1 MLRFFILLTQF
12 YTLFFISITLSAQ
25 IPAYLPKSG
34 LVAWYPFNGN
44 ANDES
49 GNSLNGKVDKAIL
62 TKDRFGILNKAF
74 YFDSSRVI
82 TIPETVNKNLFPLT
96 ISLWVQIDTSK
107 VSGIGNLFGKYVA
120 GSWNGYLIHSTRRVD
135 SVGNVMF
142 KIVPWYIRSANNRLL
157 GLYFGEED
165 FATDLIPGKW
175 HHFVFTVGKDK
186 GAAYLDGKL
195 FDTHQWTGNSGQ
207 STNPYLWQIGGLYD
221 DWFKGNL
228 DDIGVWNRELTSEE
242 VKNLYDGES
251 DTGQP
256 CSSSPTVKDI
266 DGNTYNTVQIG
277 RQCWTKENLK
287 VSKYNDGSTIPLD
300 NSGGT
305 AGNGSG
311 QTWRARTAGART
323 VYGHDNNNLSTYGY
337 LYNWYVV
344 SDVRKICPSG
354 WHVPSDAEWTV
365 LTDYLGGAA
374 VAGGKLKSVGTISW
388 NSPNLEA
395 TNESGFSALPGG
407 YRGGQGDF
415 YNLRFYGYFWST
427 SKGDTALTWN
437 RRIVYDGKDVIRN
450 YGYFEKDGQSI
461 RCLKDTVPT
470 PPSGSTKVT
479 FKAPNVKIACDSFV
493 EIPIVVFNFKDIL
506 GTQGS
511 INWDITKLKFE
522 GITSYGPA
530 TLGLTSN
537 DFGLLETQNG
547 KLSFIWNAPNLN
559 SISLPDS
566 TPIFFLRY
574 KVIDN
579 QLTNTLIKVSN
590 DPIDLEVFNSDFEK
604 LGVEVGSFVLDVSK
618 CPISCGQTI
627 KGNTLSGKSNYYK
640 YICSDHKMDGNEI
653 IYEFDNPS
661 TQNVVISLTDL
672 VQDLDLFLLEYVTP
686 MNPDRCVKSSTR
698 TDGSYES
705 IFVENLPQGKYY
717 IVVEGYNKKESS
729 FTLKID
735 CPKPSGF
742 LECAN
747 AQIVDCN
754 KTYSGNTKSGKA
766 NNNYY
771 GTDSPV
777 YYNGKEL
784 VYKFVAPQGATE
796 VIAFLENLKSDV
808 DFFVVDNCGNAV
820 LSFSAST
827 ESNLSDEA
835 ILFYPVAGRTYHFVV
850 DSPEGLEGEFNLRL
864 VCYGDGTGNG
874 CCLPPPPPPNCDKK
888 TLLLCNIPL
897 ADNNFNGD
905 SRNKAYCS
913 GVALGKEKLYYFEIK
928 TAQEVEIILSKI
940 NPGKSLNI
948 FLLNQCEPSGKCLA
962 VGNKSS
968 NSEDVI
974 LKNLAAGIYYIWVDG
989 FKAADESTYTIE
1001 VRCKNIDCSN
1011 SPMNLSFTTSKINC
1025 NYNVSVNINSGGIP
1039 PFSYKWSNGNT
1050 SAQLNNVPPGNYAVT
1065 VTDKILCQKDT
1076 FINLPNFRRTKTVKI
1091 DSTICF
1097 GKCVTFGKNTICKSG
1112 AYSETFFDAASC
1124 LDSIVMLNLT
1134 VTVPLTLPTLV
1145 SGIDCRYN
1153 IAINPA
1159 GGKPPYSYLWKDG
1172 ATTNPRTNLP
1182 AGTYAV
1188 TVSDASNCQNKD
1200 TSFVLV
1206 PLELNIT
1213 QKIDSADCGKANGRI
1228 EVVTVNKIKSA
1239 VWQDSPTN
1247 SLVRENLKPGRYT
1260 LTLTDVNGC
1269 IKRFDFEV
1277 GEKDNCGC
1285 NFYTSISPN
1294 GDGKNDYFFIDCKK
1308 KGCSDVLEV
1317 CFPENE
1323 IVIFNRWGNV
1333 VFKDRPYKNNWDAQ
1347 GLPDGVYYYQFRRD
1361 PNSKVEKGSIIVK
1374 N

>member
-49 GNSLNGKVDKAIL
+49 GNSLNGKIL
-62 TKDRFGILNKAF
+62 GAVLTEDRFNKKNAAF
-74 YFDSSRVI
+74 EFSKDKLI
-82 TIPETVNKNLFPLT
+82 EIPNTEDKNLFPLSV
-96 ISLWVQIDTSK
+96 SLWYYVDTLVNLEYCDLFSK
-107 VSGIGNLFGKYVA
+107 YETA
-120 GSWNGYLIHSTRRVD
+120 SWNGYAINYGDYRNVD
-135 SVGNVMF
+135 NGNKTENNGFGVGSHF
-142 KIVPWYIRSANNRLL
+142 LRDFNNRII
-157 GLYFGEED
+157 GYYTEPPFIQEK
-165 FATDLIPGKW
+165 ISSKKW
-175 HHFVFTVGKDK
+175 YHYVFTVNENGGKIY
-186 GAAYLDGKL
+186 ADGKL
-195 FDTHQWTGNSGQ
+195 ISTDQWTGQTGKTSSNS
-207 STNPYLWQIGGLYD
+207 LWKIGKVFAETSRL
-221 DWFKGNL
+221 KIKI
-228 DDIGVWNRELTSEE
+228 DDIGVWNRALTADE
-242 VKNLYDGES
+242 VKKLYDG
-251 DTGQP
+251 DVILGQP
-256 CSSSPTVKDI
+256 CPETPTVKDI

-287 VSKYNDGSTIPLD
+287 VSKYNDGSTIPNVKDDKLW
-300 NSGGT
+300 SQLST
-305 AGNGSG
+305 ASWSNYNNDP
-311 QTWRARTAGART
+311 AND
-323 VYGHDNNNLSTYGY
+323 VYGKF
-337 LYNWYVV
+337 YNWYAV
-344 SDVRKICPSG
+344 DDARELCPTG
-354 WHVPSDAEWTV
+354 WHVPTDIEWTTLV
-365 LTDYLGGAA
+365 DYLGGES
-374 VAGGKLKSVGTISW
+374 VAGGKMRLKG
-388 NSPNLEA
+388 
-395 TNESGFSALPGG
+395 TNESGFTALEGG
-407 YRGGQGDF
+407 YRTNDGVF
-415 YNLRFYGYFWST
+415 TNLTRDAFFWSAT
-427 SKGDTALTWN
+427 ANGDNNALT
-437 RRIVYDGKDVIRN
+437 RVLYDIS
-450 YGYFEKDGQSI
+450 YGNGITRTDYRTLKSYGFSV
-461 RCLKDTVPT
+461 RCLKDTIPT
-470 PPSGSTKVT
+470 PPSCSTKVT

-506 GTQGS
+506 GAQGS

-522 GITSYGPA
+522 GIASYGPA

-547 KLSFIWNAPNLN
+547 KLSFIWNAQNLN

-574 KVIDN
+574 KVLDN
-579 QLTNTLIKVSN
+579 QFTNTLIKVSN

-705 IFVENLPQGKYY
+705 IFVENLPKGKYY
-717 IVVEGYNKKESS
+717 IVVEGYNKEESS

-735 CPKPSGF
+735 CPKPRGF
-742 LECAN
+742 LDCAN

-820 LSFSAST
+820 SSFSAST

-835 ILFYPVAGRTYHFVV
+835 ILFYPVAGRTYYFVV

-874 CCLPPPPPPNCDKK
+874 CCLPPPPPTNCDKK

-948 FLLNQCEPSGKCLA
+948 YLLNQCEPSGRCLA

-974 LKNLAAGIYYIWVDG
+974 LKNLAAGIYYIWIDG
-989 FKAADESTYTIE
+989 FKASDESTYTIE

-1025 NYNVSVNINSGGIP
+1025 NYNVSVNLNSGGIP

-1050 SAQLNNVPPGNYAVT
+1050 SAQMNNVPPGNYAVT

-1076 FINLPNFRRTKTVKI
+1076 FINLPDFRTTKTVKI

-1112 AYSETFFDAASC
+1112 AYSETFFVAASC
-1124 LDSIVMLNLT
+1124 LDSIVTLNLT
-1134 VTVPLTLPTLV
+1134 VTVPLSLPTLV

-1153 IAINPA
+1153 ITINPA

-1188 TVSDASNCQNKD
+1188 TVSDASNCQKKD

-1239 VWQDSPTN
+1239 VWQDNPTN
-1247 SLVRENLKPGRYT
+1247 SLIRENLKPGRYT

-1285 NFYTSISPN
+1285 NFYTAISPN

-1333 VFKDRPYKNNWDAQ
+1333 VFKDKPYKNDWDAQ
-1347 GLPDGVYYYQFRRD
+1347 GLPAGVYYYQFRRD

-1374 N
+1374 K

>member
-62 TKDRFGILNKAF
+62 TKDRFGILNKAY

-82 TIPETVNKNLFPLT
+82 TIPETVNKNLFTLSV
-96 ISLWVQIDTSK
+96 SLWVQIDTSK
-107 VSGIGNLFGKYVA
+107 VSGLGNLFGKYIA
-120 GSWNGYLIHSTRRVD
+120 ASWNGFLIHSTRRVD
-135 SVGNVMF
+135 SVGNVTF
-142 KIVPWYIRSANNRLL
+142 KIVPWYIRDANNRLL
-157 GLYFGEED
+157 GLYGEED

-195 FDTHQWTGNSGQ
+195 FDTHLGTGNSGE
-207 STNPYLWQIGGLYD
+207 SSNPYLWQIGGLYN

-251 DTGQP
+251 TTGQP
-256 CSSSPTVKDI
+256 CSSSLTVKDI

-287 VSKYNDGSTIPLD
+287 VSKYNDGSTIPNVKDDKLW
-300 NSGGT
+300 SQLST
-305 AGNGSG
+305 ASWSNYNNDP
-311 QTWRARTAGART
+311 AND
-323 VYGHDNNNLSTYGY
+323 VYGKF
-337 LYNWYVV
+337 YNWYAV
-344 SDVRKICPSG
+344 DDARELCPTG
-354 WHVPSDAEWTV
+354 WHVPTDIEWTTLV
-365 LTDYLGGAA
+365 DYLGGES
-374 VAGGKLKSVGTISW
+374 VAGGKMRLKG
-388 NSPNLEA
+388 
-395 TNESGFSALPGG
+395 TNESGFTALEGG
-407 YRGGQGDF
+407 YRTNDGVF
-415 YNLRFYGYFWST
+415 TNLTRDAFFWSAT
-427 SKGDTALTWN
+427 ANGDNNALT
-437 RRIVYDGKDVIRN
+437 RVLYDIS
-450 YGYFEKDGQSI
+450 YGNGITRTDYRTLKSYGFSV
-461 RCLKDTVPT
+461 RCLKDTIPT

-506 GTQGS
+506 GAQGS

-522 GITSYGPA
+522 GIASYGPA

-574 KVIDN
+574 KVIDY
-579 QLTNTLIKVSN
+579 QFTNTLIKVSN
-590 DPIDLEVFNSDFEK
+590 DPIDLEVFNSVFEK

-672 VQDLDLFLLEYVTP
+672 IQDLDLFLMEYVTP

-705 IFVENLPQGKYY
+705 IFVENLPKGKYY
-717 IVVEGYNKKESS
+717 IVVEGYNKRESS

-735 CPKPSGF
+735 CPKPRGF
-742 LECAN
+742 LDCAN
-747 AQIVDCN
+747 AQNVECN
-754 KTYSGNTKSGKA
+754 NTHSGDTKLGKA
-766 NNNYY
+766 NYNFY
-771 GTDSPV
+771 GSGSPV

-784 VYKFVAPQGATE
+784 VYKFVAPQGAAE
-796 VIAFLENLKSDV
+796 VIAFLENLTSDV
-808 DFFVVDNCGNAV
+808 DFFVVDNCGNPV
-820 LSFSAST
+820 SSFSAST

-835 ILFYPVAGRTYHFVV
+835 ILFYPVAGRTYYFVV
-850 DSPEGLEGEFNLRL
+850 DSPEGLEGSYNLRL
-864 VCYGDGTGNG
+864 ECTGTCPG
-874 CCLPPPPPPNCDKK
+874 CPPSPPFNCNKK
-888 TLLLCNIPL
+888 TLLLCNTPL

-905 SRNKAYCS
+905 SRNKAYCT

-948 FLLNQCEPSGKCLA
+948 FLLNQCEPSGRCLA

-1065 VTDKILCQKDT
+1065 VTDKILCQKDI
-1076 FINLPNFRRTKTVKI
+1076 FINLPDFRRTKTVKI

-1124 LDSIVMLNLT
+1124 LDSIVTLNLT

-1239 VWQDSPTN
+1239 VWQDNAT
-1247 SLVRENLKPGRYT
+1247 SLVRENLKPGKYT

-1269 IKRFDFEV
+1269 IKTFDFVV
-1277 GEKDNCGC
+1277 GEKNNCSC
-1285 NFYTSISPN
+1285 TIYSTINPKDPANQYFYIECWTNQKCTNNQSS
-1294 GDGKNDYFFIDCKK
+1294 C
-1308 KGCSDVLEV
+1308 LEKI
-1317 CFPENE
+1317 ELY
-1323 IVIFNRWGNV
+1323 IYNRWGNLV
-1333 VFKDRPYKNNWDAQ
+1333 YKDPNYINTWDAQ
-1347 GLPDGVYYYQFRRD
+1347 GLPDGVYYYQFKR
-1361 PNSKVEKGSIIVK
+1361 SSGTKFEKGSIVVK
-1374 N
+1374 RSN

>member
-12 YTLFFISITLSAQ
+12 YTLFFISIALSAQ

-62 TKDRFGILNKAF
+62 TKDRFGILNKAY

-107 VSGIGNLFGKYVA
+107 VSGLGNLFGKYIA
-120 GSWNGYLIHSTRRVD
+120 ASWNGFLIHSTRRVD
-135 SVGNVMF
+135 SVGNVTF
-142 KIVPWYIRSANNRLL
+142 KIVPWYIRDANNRLL
-157 GLYFGEED
+157 GLYGEED

-195 FDTHQWTGNSGQ
+195 FDTHLWTGNSGQ
-207 STNPYLWQIGGLYD
+207 STNPYLWQIGGLYN

-266 DGNTYNTVQIG
+266 DGNIYNTVQIG
-277 RQCWTKENLK
+277 TQCLTKENLK
-287 VSKYNDGSTIPLD
+287 VSKYRNGYAIPTGLDNATWGSTS
-300 NSGGT
+300 SG
-305 AGNGSG
+305 AYAIYNNEN
-311 QTWRARTAGART
+311 AND
-323 VYGHDNNNLSTYGY
+323 VIYGK
-337 LYNWYVV
+337 LYNWYAVA
-344 SDVRKICPSG
+344 DNRGLCPNG
-354 WHVPSDAEWTV
+354 WHVPTDGEWTT
-365 LTDYLGGAA
+365 LTTYLGGES
-374 VAGGKLKSVGTISW
+374 VAGGKMKSIGTTYW
-388 NSPNLEA
+388 NSPNTGA

-407 YRGGQGDF
+407 SRFNNGSF
-415 YNLRFYGYFWST
+415 NSIRYNAVFWSAT
-427 SKGDTALTWN
+427 
-437 RRIVYDGKDVIRN
+437 
-450 YGYFEKDGQSI
+450 EKDYNSAWICNLNYDNGNVNRNLNFYKQDGWSV
-461 RCLKDTVPT
+461 RCFKDTVPT

-506 GTQGS
+506 GAQGS

-522 GITSYGPA
+522 GIASYGPA

-705 IFVENLPQGKYY
+705 IFVENLPKGKYY

-735 CPKPSGF
+735 CPKPRGF
-742 LECAN
+742 LDCAN

-820 LSFSAST
+820 SSFSAST

-835 ILFYPVAGRTYHFVV
+835 ILFYPVAGRTYYFVV

-1050 SAQLNNVPPGNYAVT
+1050 SAQMNNVPPGNYAVT

-1076 FINLPNFRRTKTVKI
+1076 FLNLPDFRTTKTVKI
-1091 DSTICF
+1091 DSNICF

-1124 LDSIVMLNLT
+1124 LDSIVTLNLT
-1134 VTVPLTLPTLV
+1134 VTAPLTLPTVV

-1153 IAINPA
+1153 ITINPA

-1188 TVSDASNCQNKD
+1188 TVSDASNCQKKD

-1213 QKIDSADCGKANGRI
+1213 EKIDSADCGKANGRI

-1239 VWQDSPTN
+1239 VWQDNPTN
-1247 SLVRENLKPGRYT
+1247 SLVRENLKPGNYT
-1260 LTLTDVNGC
+1260 LTVTDVNGC

-1285 NFYTSISPN
+1285 NFYTAISPN

-1308 KGCSDVLEV
+1308 KGCFDVLEV

-1333 VFKDRPYKNNWDAQ
+1333 VFKDRPYKNDWDAQ
-1347 GLPDGVYYYQFRRD
+1347 GLPAGVYYYQFRRD

-1374 N
+1374 K

>member
-12 YTLFFISITLSAQ
+12 YTLFFISIALSAQ

-49 GNSLNGKVDKAIL
+49 GNSLNGKIL
-62 TKDRFGILNKAF
+62 GAVLTEDRFNKKNAAF
-74 YFDSSRVI
+74 EFSKDKLI
-82 TIPETVNKNLFPLT
+82 EIPNTEDKNLYPLSV
-96 ISLWVQIDTSK
+96 SLWYYVDTLVNLEYCDLFSK
-107 VSGIGNLFGKYVA
+107 YETA
-120 GSWNGYLIHSTRRVD
+120 SWNGYAINYGDYRNVD
-135 SVGNVMF
+135 NGNKTENNGFGVGSHF
-142 KIVPWYIRSANNRLL
+142 LRDFNNRII
-157 GLYFGEED
+157 GYYTEPPFIQEK
-165 FATDLIPGKW
+165 ISSKKW
-175 HHFVFTVGKDK
+175 YHYVFTVNENGGKIY
-186 GAAYLDGKL
+186 ADGKL
-195 FDTHQWTGNSGQ
+195 ISTDQWTGQTGKTSSNS
-207 STNPYLWQIGGLYD
+207 LWKIGKVFAETSRL
-221 DWFKGNL
+221 KIKI
-228 DDIGVWNRELTSEE
+228 DDIGVWNRALTADE
-242 VKNLYDGES
+242 VKKLFDG
-251 DTGQP
+251 DVILGQP
-256 CSSSPTVKDI
+256 CPETPTVKDI

-287 VSKYNDGSTIPLD
+287 VSKYNDGSTIPNVKDDKLW
-300 NSGGT
+300 SQLST
-305 AGNGSG
+305 ASWSNYNNDP
-311 QTWRARTAGART
+311 AND
-323 VYGHDNNNLSTYGY
+323 VYGKF
-337 LYNWYVV
+337 YNWYAV
-344 SDVRKICPSG
+344 DDARELCPTG
-354 WHVPSDAEWTV
+354 WHVPTDIEWTTLV
-365 LTDYLGGAA
+365 DYLGGES
-374 VAGGKLKSVGTISW
+374 VAGGKMRLKG
-388 NSPNLEA
+388 
-395 TNESGFSALPGG
+395 TNESGFTALEGG
-407 YRGGQGDF
+407 YRTNDGVF
-415 YNLRFYGYFWST
+415 TNLTRDAFFWSAT
-427 SKGDTALTWN
+427 ANGGNNALT
-437 RRIVYDGKDVIRN
+437 RVLYDIS
-450 YGYFEKDGQSI
+450 YGNGITRTDYRTLKSYGFSV
-461 RCLKDTVPT
+461 RCLKDTIPT
-470 PPSGSTKVT
+470 PPPSSTKVT
-479 FKAPNVKIACDSFV
+479 FKAPKVSISCDSFV

-506 GTQGS
+506 GAQGS
-511 INWDITKLKFE
+511 INWDITKLTFE
-522 GITSYGPA
+522 RIASYGPA
-530 TLGLTSN
+530 ILGLTSN
-537 DFGLLETQNG
+537 DFGLLETQKG
-547 KLSFIWNAPNLN
+547 KLSFIWNAANLN
-559 SISLPDS
+559 TLSLPDS

-574 KVIDN
+574 KVIDTKV
-579 QLTNTLIKVSN
+579 TNTIIKVSN
-590 DPIDLEVFNSDFEK
+590 DPIDLEVFNSNFEK
-604 LGVEVGSFVLDVSK
+604 LAVEVGSFDLDVSK
-618 CPISCGQTI
+618 CPITCGQTI

-661 TQNVVISLTDL
+661 TQNVVITLTDL
-672 VQDLDLFLLEYVTP
+672 VQDLDLFLMEYVTP

-705 IFVENLPQGKYY
+705 IFVENLPKGKYY
-717 IVVEGYNKKESS
+717 IVVEGYNKRASS

-735 CPKPSGF
+735 CPKPRGF
-742 LECAN
+742 LDCAN
-747 AQIVDCN
+747 AQNVDCN
-754 KTYSGNTKSGKA
+754 KTYSGNTKAGKA

-771 GTDSPV
+771 GADSPV
-777 YYNGKEL
+777 FYNGKEL
-784 VYKFVAPQGATE
+784 VYKFVAPQGAVE
-796 VIAFLENLKSDV
+796 VIAFLENLTSDV
-808 DFFVVDNCGNAV
+808 DFLFVDNCGNPV
-820 LSFSAST
+820 SSFSAST

-835 ILFYPVAGRTYHFVV
+835 ILFYPVAGRTYFFVV
-850 DSPEGLEGEFNLRL
+850 DSPEGLEGSFNLRL
-864 VCYGDGTGNG
+864 ECTGTCPG
-874 CCLPPPPPPNCDKK
+874 CPPSPPFNCNKK
-888 TLLLCNIPL
+888 TLLLCNTPL
-897 ADNNFNGD
+897 DDNNFNGD
-905 SRNKAYCS
+905 SRNKAYCT

-948 FLLNQCEPSGKCLA
+948 FLLNQCEPSGRCLA

-968 NSEDVI
+968 DSDDVI
-974 LKNLAAGIYYIWVDG
+974 IKNLAAGIYYIWVDG

-1025 NYNVSVNINSGGIP
+1025 NYNVSVNLNSGGIP

-1050 SAQLNNVPPGNYAVT
+1050 FAQLNNVPPGNYAVT

-1076 FINLPNFRRTKTVKI
+1076 FINLPDFRTTKTVKI

-1112 AYSETFFDAASC
+1112 AYSETFFAAASC
-1124 LDSIVMLNLT
+1124 LDSIVTLNLT
-1134 VTVPLTLPTLV
+1134 VTAPLTLPTLV

-1153 IAINPA
+1153 ITINPL

-1188 TVSDASNCQNKD
+1188 TVSDASNCQKKD
-1200 TSFVLV
+1200 SSFVLV

-1239 VWQDSPTN
+1239 VWQDNPTN
-1247 SLVRENLKPGRYT
+1247 SLARENLKPGNYM
-1260 LTLTDVNGC
+1260 LTLTDVYGC

-1285 NFYTSISPN
+1285 NFYTAISPN

-1333 VFKDRPYKNNWDAQ
+1333 VFKDRPYKNDWDAQ
-1347 GLPDGVYYYQFRRD
+1347 GLPAGIYYYQFRRD

-1374 N
+1374 K